1 VCTELTL
8 KRVRKHRIVSQKRG
22 GSMEIK
28 RTMWC
33 VVMVHSLLFA
43 APGAWAQSAL
53 TGTIAGVAKD
63 ATGGV
68 LPGVGVEV
76 ASPGLIEKVRTAV
89 TDDLGVI
96 QRSLSTGVVDGT
108 TSLNVSEHPRSGPF
122 GKLRS
127 NERANCANTRPQ
139 PWSVHVK
146 RQVQWHGDD
155 R

>member
-1 VCTELTL
+1 
-8 KRVRKHRIVSQKRG
+8 
-22 GSMEIK
+22 MEIK
-28 RTMWC
+28 RTLCC

-53 TGTIAGVAKD
+53 TGTIA

-68 LPGVGVEV
+68 LSGVGVRV
-76 ASPGLIEKVRTAV
+76 ASPALIEKVRTAV
-89 TDDLGVI
+89 TDDPGVI
-96 QRSLSTGVVDGT
+96 QRSLSTAVVDGT
-108 TSLNVSEHPRSGPF
+108 ISLNVSEHPRSGPF
-122 GKLRS
+122 GKLRG

-139 PWSVHVK
+139 PWSMHGK